1 MSETIK
7 PCPFCGGIGI
17 LGGMMPWVQCDD
29 CDASGPSCADEAEA
43 TDEWNKR
50 PEETALRARAEQDK
64 ASIAALEAS
73 LARCNENRDEWIATH
88 RQDAKRIAELEA
100 ENGRLRE
107 DAARW
112 NAWIERNPLTTYRK
126 ITGGTYSG
134 STIQP
139 DRINAAM
146 DELIAAEVWTLD
158 PAHKRRQDELRDL
171 LGGTV
176 GEE

>member
-1 MSETIK
+1 MSCKHGNWSDCE
-7 PCPFCGGIGI
+7 
-17 LGGMMPWVQCDD
+17 QCEEI
-29 CDASGPSCADEAEA
+29 DELWSRFA
-43 TDEWNKR
+43 
-50 PEETALRARAEQDK
+50 ARAEQDK
-64 ASIAALEAS
+64 ALIAELEAS

-100 ENGRLRE
+100 EIGRLRE

-171 LGGTV
+171 LRITH
-176 GEE
+176 EEGL